1 MKQKLL
7 FLTFLWCVCFGINA
21 QTTFTEATLKKTFT
35 TSANRDSSIEAHLLK
50 NQIYNIKISP
60 EGIYYKVDKT
70 GNGKYPLSG
79 NMVTVHYTGKLLN
92 GTKFD
97 SSKDRNMPFTFQLGQ
112 NRVIQ
117 GWEKG
122 IPLFQIGGTGTLY
135 IPSRLAYGNQQKGA
149 FIAPNSPLIFDIEVI
164 SSQTPAEYEAA
175 MIAQQ
180 QKLQAEAEVKQKA
193 QLEID
198 RKLIETYAKEKG
210 LTIQTTPSGLSYI
223 IEQQGSGAKVEAGK
237 TAVTHYR
244 GYTLNGQVFD
254 ASYDR
259 NQPFPVPVGQ
269 GRVIRGWDEGLPLF
283 NVGGKGKLLIPS
295 GLAYGTQ
302 SMGPSI
308 PANSVLIFDIEI
320 LEVK

>member
-7 FLTFLWCVCFGINA
+7 FLTFLLLLFIGVKA
-21 QTTFTEATLKKTFT
+21 QTTYTAATLKKTFAA
-35 TSANRDSSIEAHLLK
+35 SVNRDSLIEDYLLK
-50 NQIYNIKISP
+50 NQVYNINISP

-70 GNGKYPLSG
+70 GNGKYPLPGS
-79 NMVTVHYTGKLLN
+79 MVTVHYTGKLLN

-97 SSKDRNMPFTFQLGQ
+97 SSKDRNKPFTFQLGQ

-135 IPSRLAYGNQQKGA
+135 IPAKLAYGNQQKGA
-149 FIAPNSPLIFDIEVI
+149 YITPNSPLIFDIEVI

-180 QKLQAEAEVKQKA
+180 KKLQEEAEAKQKA
-193 QLEID
+193 QLAID
-198 RKLIETYAKEKG
+198 RTLIEQYAKEKG
-210 LTIQTTPSGLSYI
+210 LVIQTTPSGLSYI
-223 IEQQGSGAKVEAGK
+223 IEKQGDGAKVEAGK

-269 GRVIRGWDEGLPLF
+269 GRVIKGWDEGLPLF

-295 GLAYGTQ
+295 GLAYGQQ

-308 PANSVLIFDIEI
+308 PANAVLIFDIEI
-320 LEVK
+320 IEVK